1 MSQTAAIKLL
11 NAATTTGDGAVFN
24 LAFPQLAAAVQ
35 MEVTGSPTRAVASLL
50 ALLDGGTWDTICV
63 LDTAQGYVS
72 EEIVNLFPTPVRQ
85 VKANLGTLSGGS
97 NPAVS
102 FYFTSRG

>member
-1 MSQTAAIKLL
+1 MTQTAAIKLL
-11 NAATTTGDGAVFN
+11 NATTTTGDGAVFN

-35 MEVTGSPTRAVASLL
+35 MEVTGSPTRAVVSLL

-72 EEIVNLFPTPVRQ
+72 GEIVTLFPTPVRQ
-85 VKANLGTLSGGS
+85 VKANLGTLSGGTG
-97 NPAVS
+97 PTVS
-102 FYFTSRG
+102 FYFASRS

>member
-1 MSQTAAIKLL
+1 MTQTAAIKLL

-24 LAFPQLAAAVQ
+24 LAFPQFAAAVQ
-35 MEVTGSPTRAVASLL
+35 MEVTGSPTRATASLL
-50 ALLDGGTWDTICV
+50 ALLDGGTWDTICM

-72 EEIVNLFPTPVRQ
+72 GEIVNLFPTPVRQ
-85 VKANLGTLSGGS
+85 VKANLGTLSGGT
-97 NPAVS
+97 NPTVS